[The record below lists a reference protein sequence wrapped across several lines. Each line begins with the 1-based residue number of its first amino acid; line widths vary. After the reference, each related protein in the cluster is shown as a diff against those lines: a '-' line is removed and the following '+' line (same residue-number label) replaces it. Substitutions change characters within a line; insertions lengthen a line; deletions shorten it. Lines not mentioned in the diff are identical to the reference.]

1 MVVLPGSGAQRR
13 RVMDKFIEDSFIVHC
28 TTNVNS
34 YCALQKRLFAS
45 YSERSSLGTHRTAK
59 AQCII
64 VAKQHGS
71 TLRTPKPCGSVWSF
85 AYIVGRAQMKFEIT
99 LRNRSG
105 PRQLLKCTAAIL
117 RSCEIAFPSAR
128 VTPAEIRFVFD
139 AFGPLRN
146 YSWLVSATGP
156 SSIITT
162 FVLRL
167 VITFSRFSEDT

>member
-1 MVVLPGSGAQRR
+1 MFMYLRVDHCVPRCGVDGLRSGSGMTAHPGKAPTTRVRR
-13 RVMDKFIEDSFIVHC
+13 RISHDATQVGLE
-28 TTNVNS
+28 
-34 YCALQKRLFAS
+34 
-45 YSERSSLGTHRTAK
+45 
-59 AQCII
+59 
-64 VAKQHGS
+64 
-71 TLRTPKPCGSVWSF
+71 F
-85 AYIVGRAQMKFEIT
+85 AYIVGRAQMKFGIT

-146 YSWLVSATGP
+146 YTWLVSATGP